1 MFPVSEERVACT
13 TEERKVIILDTTSR
27 EILSTIRIGRN
38 TNLLACNSKFQILTR
53 SKNGSLRLSDQKT
66 TLWEKKL
73 QFSRG
78 LCERF
83 SPAETFVISMQENVF
98 KTVIYVLDAFSGET
112 LHVFVAGGIG
122 RWWRYSNCEFLS
134 DEEFVVICGGCVV
147 QLHVFNV
154 KSGDLL
160 SNLPLSDL
168 LRDSCLAASPC
179 KSLVAISSSDP
190 KHGYELIQVRL
201 PGDEESR
208 RSKW

>member
-1 MFPVSEERVACT
+1 
-13 TEERKVIILDTTSR
+13 
-27 EILSTIRIGRN
+27 
-38 TNLLACNSKFQILTR
+38 
-53 SKNGSLRLSDQKT
+53 
-66 TLWEKKL
+66 
-73 QFSRG
+73 
-78 LCERF
+78 
-83 SPAETFVISMQENVF
+83 MQENLF

-112 LHVFVAGGIG
+112 LHVFVGGSG
-122 RWWRYSNCEFLS
+122 RWWPYSNCEFLS
-134 DEEFVVICGGCVV
+134 DEEFVVICEDHSNLRVV
-147 QLHVFNV
+147 QLFNV

-179 KSLVAISSSDP
+179 KSLVAISSSDS